1 MKINPKYV
9 PKTLTA
15 SERKAQVKS
24 IKEKRDRPNQE
35 KKNKTLITRCRI
47 SKKIWYNH
55 YG

>member
-1 MKINPKYV
+1 MNINPKYI
-9 PKTLTA
+9 PKSLTPK
-15 SERKAQVKS
+15 EKKAQVKS

-35 KKNKTLITRCRI
+35 KKNKTLITCYCL